1 LIFQKVITDL
11 IAAAYCHPCIWEEAS
26 GMDGQSSSS
35 EGHEVA
41 AELRRRLSANAPQRL
56 GEAVRL
62 IMEHAF
68 QVIATLRPSPDE
80 LDALVQFLTDVG
92 YATDARRQEWVLLA
106 DVFGLTDGVFWGDR
120 RGSPSVTPSTL
131 QGPFYRPD
139 APDLALGAD
148 LCRNGNGRPLSV
160 QGQVFGPDR
169 QPLPGALVEVWHAN
183 AEGRYE
189 NQDPDNQ
196 PEHNLRGRFTADA
209 QGRFHFRTI
218 RPGGY
223 ALPDD
228 GPVGQ
233 LARRLGLSL
242 DRPAHIHFAVTA
254 PGHRRLVTAI
264 FDGADPAITRDALF
278 AVKPAL
284 IGAFDRSLTVS
295 LVLDRSDAPQP
306 PQTEG

>member
-1 LIFQKVITDL
+1 
-11 IAAAYCHPCIWEEAS
+11 
-26 GMDGQSSSS
+26 MDGQGGASD
-35 EGHEVA
+35 GHQAA
-41 AELRRRLSANAPQRL
+41 AELRRRLAAAPPGRL

-62 IMEHAF
+62 ILEHAF
-68 QVIATLRPSPDE
+68 QIVSTLQPSPAE
-80 LDALVQFLTDVG
+80 LDAFVQFLTDVG

-106 DVFGLTDGVFWGDR
+106 DVFGLSDGVICEDR
-120 RGSPSVTPSTL
+120 PGTTPATL
-131 QGPFYRPD
+131 PGPFYRSD
-139 APDLALGAD
+139 APDLPLGAN
-148 LCRNGNGRPLSV
+148 LCRNGDGRPLAV
-160 QGQVFGPDR
+160 QGRVTDLSGAPVA
-169 QPLPGALVEVWHAN
+169 GALVEVWHAN

-196 PEHNLRGRFTADA
+196 PEHNLRGRFACDA
-209 QGRFHFRTI
+209 EGRFHFRTI

-264 FDGADPAITRDALF
+264 FDGSDPAIGRDALF
-278 AVKPAL
+278 AVKPGL
-284 IGAFDRSLTVS
+284 IGTIHSEGTAFALTVS
-295 LVLDRSDAPQP
+295 LVLDREDQTQP
-306 PQTEG
+306 TPDKKG

>member
-1 LIFQKVITDL
+1 
-11 IAAAYCHPCIWEEAS
+11 
-26 GMDGQSSSS
+26 MDGQGSAS
-35 EGHEVA
+35 EGYDVA
-41 AELRRRLSANAPQRL
+41 AELRRRLAASSPDRL
-56 GEAVRL
+56 GQAVRL

-68 QVIATLRPSPDE
+68 QVVATLHPSPEE
-80 LDALVQFLTDVG
+80 LDAFVQFLTDVG
-92 YATDARRQEWVLLA
+92 YATDVRRQEWVLLA
-106 DVFGLTDGVFWGDR
+106 DVFGLSVSVLGGDH
-120 RGSPSVTPSTL
+120 SDVPDVTPATL
-131 QGPFYRPD
+131 PGPFYRPD
-139 APDLALGAD
+139 APRLPLGAD
-148 LCRNGNGRPLSV
+148 LCRNGLGKRLVV
-160 QGQVFGPDR
+160 QGQLLDPDHK
-169 QPLPGALVEVWHAN
+169 PLSGADVEVWHAN

-218 RPGGY
+218 RPAGY

-284 IGAFDRSLTVS
+284 IGTFDPSLTVS
-295 LVLDRSDAPQP
+295 LVLDRDQPLQP

>member
-1 LIFQKVITDL
+1 
-11 IAAAYCHPCIWEEAS
+11 
-26 GMDGQSSSS
+26 MDGQGSSS

-41 AELRRRLSANAPQRL
+41 AELRRRLSASAPDRL

-62 IMEHAF
+62 IMDHAF
-68 QVIATLRPSPDE
+68 QVIATLRPSPEE

-106 DVFGLTDGVFWGDR
+106 DVFGLTDGVFSGNR
-120 RGSPSVTPSTL
+120 PEATGTPSTL
-131 QGPFYRPD
+131 PGPFYRPD
-139 APDLALGAD
+139 APDLPLGAD
-148 LCRNGNGRPLSV
+148 LCRDGHGVPLSV
-160 QGQVFGPDR
+160 QGQVLGPDH
-169 QPLPGALVEVWHAN
+169 QPLPGARIEVWHAN

-196 PEHNLRGRFTADA
+196 PEHNLRGRFTTDA
-209 QGRFHFRTI
+209 AGRFHFRTI

-242 DRPAHIHFAVTA
+242 DRPAHIHFAASA
-254 PGHRRLVTAI
+254 PGHRRLITAI
-264 FDGADPAITRDALF
+264 FDRADPAISRDALF

-284 IGAFDRSLTVS
+284 IADFGPAPLSVT
-295 LVLDRSDAPQP
+295 LVLDRDQP
-306 PQTEG
+306 SQPNQSEG

>member
-1 LIFQKVITDL
+1 
-11 IAAAYCHPCIWEEAS
+11 
-26 GMDGQSSSS
+26 MDGQGSAS
-35 EGHEVA
+35 EGYDVA
-41 AELRRRLSANAPQRL
+41 AELRRRLAASSPDRL
-56 GEAVRL
+56 GQAVRL

-68 QVIATLRPSPDE
+68 QVVATLHPSPEE
-80 LDALVQFLTDVG
+80 LDAFVQFLTDVG
-92 YATDARRQEWVLLA
+92 YATDVRRQEWVLLA
-106 DVFGLTDGVFWGDR
+106 DVFGLSVSVLGGDH
-120 RGSPSVTPSTL
+120 SDVPDVTPATL
-131 QGPFYRPD
+131 PGPFYRPD
-139 APDLALGAD
+139 APRLPLGAD
-148 LCRNGNGRPLSV
+148 LCRNGLGKRLVV
-160 QGQVFGPDR
+160 QGQLLDPDHK
-169 QPLPGALVEVWHAN
+169 PLSGADVEVWHAN

-218 RPGGY
+218 RPAGY

-254 PGHRRLVTAI
+254 PGHRRLVTAV

-284 IGAFDRSLTVS
+284 IGTFDPSLTVS
-295 LVLDRSDAPQP
+295 LVLDRDQPLQP